1 MLTRSLNLLIL
12 LSILLISPAQADDVR
27 GAQLYDQ
34 HCSACHGTT
43 GQGGTGVPLALEDF
57 QRQVSDDFLRKTIR
71 HGRPGR
77 VMPAF
82 TQISDADVEAIVLHI
97 RSFTN
102 EPGVKESGS
111 VIRGN
116 PQHGQQLF
124 AQHCAACHG
133 ENGKGGKGTGV
144 TFSRPRDLPIL
155 APALNNSGF
164 LASASDEMIKR
175 TLTQGRKGTPM
186 MSFLDKGLKEQDIND
201 IVSFIRSLEKT
212 SMATVAADNEPL
224 VITHE
229 SSEPLA
235 VVIENIKRASQG
247 KNFRLIREQ
256 TMDDGFVEKGKESK
270 KEVIIYFC
278 NFNLLNE
285 ALAVDSRVGLFLPC
299 RVTAYERDG
308 KTYVTSINP
317 KRLSKLFNNS
327 ELDLLCE
334 QMYQMYNEI
343 MEEATL

>member
-1 MLTRSLNLLIL
+1 MQLRSLSLLIL
-12 LSILLISPAQADDVR
+12 LNILFILPAQAAAS
-27 GAQLYDQ
+27 GARLYDQ
-34 HCSACHGTT
+34 HCSACHGAT
-43 GQGGTGVPLALEDF
+43 GEGGTGVPLALEDF

-82 TQISDADVEAIVLHI
+82 TQLSDADVNAIVQHI
-97 RSFTN
+97 RSFTTVQGAR
-102 EPGVKESGS
+102 ETGVA
-111 VIRGN
+111 IRGN
-116 PQHGQQLF
+116 PQNGQQLF

-133 ENGKGGKGTGV
+133 ANGKGGKGTGV

-164 LASASDEMIKR
+164 LASASDQMIKR
-175 TLTQGRKGTPM
+175 TLMQGRKGTPM
-186 MSFLDKGLKEQDIND
+186 TSFLDKGLKEGEIND
-201 IVSFIRSLEKT
+201 IVSYIRSLEQT
-212 SMATVAADNEPL
+212 RPSQQAPGDEPL
-224 VITHE
+224 TITHE
-229 SSEPLA
+229 SGEPLE

-256 TMDDGFVEKGKESK
+256 TLDDGFVEKEKESK

-327 ELDLLCE
+327 ELDLLCD

-343 MEEATL
+343 LEEATL